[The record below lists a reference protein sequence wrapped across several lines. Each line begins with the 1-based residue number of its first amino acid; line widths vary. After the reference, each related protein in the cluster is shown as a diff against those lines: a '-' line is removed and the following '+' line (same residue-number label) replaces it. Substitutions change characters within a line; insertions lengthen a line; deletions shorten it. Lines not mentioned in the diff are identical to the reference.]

1 MTNKESLL
9 PSDASNHLIH
19 RSTDEQSL
27 VDSNGFSDIPKKL
40 LDFAKKSQVFD
51 WMVGV
56 RRKIHE
62 NSELG
67 YEEFDTRGHSE
78 QKEQAKSWALEQQ
91 LLPTVFTEAPLLI
104 TTFVLPILTT

>member
-67 YEEFDTRGHSE
+67 YEEFDTSKLIR
-78 QKEQAKSWALEQQ
+78 AKLDKMGVKYKHPVAVTGSW
-91 LLPTVFTEAPLLI
+91 VWS
-104 TTFVLPILTT
+104 FVMMMMNR